1 MGSID
6 DMLYMISQFSIIVH
20 VFIIVGEACS
30 KGQETCTDGPALSP
44 LQTATI
50 GEKLQFK

>member
-1 MGSID
+1 
-6 DMLYMISQFSIIVH
+6 MLY
-20 VFIIVGEACS
+20 VFFTVGEASS
-30 KGQETCTDGPALSP
+30 KCQETCTDGPALSP